1 MLRVLAIATLLLMAP
16 VTDNFDD
23 GVIDAGLW
31 STGVAISTQSFN
43 VRPDL
48 LTVDES
54 TGQLVFTLQGNQTYG
69 ATNAYLTNSAYD
81 LRGKRISAK
90 LSRAGGLDVWI
101 AAGTDHFNH
110 VEAMLIQGSEG
121 PLVLSRVFVNS
132 AAEVNYFYTQTAD
145 VQDYIGLRFSAN
157 GNKIYCETSA
167 DGVNWNTRG
176 VINQH
181 QPFISASRVELGGGG
196 FRPDA
201 GTFTSTANDFKL
213 EP

>member
-16 VTDNFDD
+16 VTDNFND
-23 GVIDAGLW
+23 GVIDSTLW
-31 STGVAISTQSFN
+31 STGVAISTQAFN

-90 LSRAGGLDVWI
+90 LSRAGGLEVWI

-110 VEAMLIQGSEG
+110 VEAVLIQGSQG
-121 PLVLSRVFVNS
+121 PMVLTQVYVNS
-132 AAEVNYFYTQTAD
+132 AASVDYFYTLTPD

-181 QPFISASRVELGGGG
+181 QPFISASRVEIGASG
-196 FRPDA
+196 FRPDP
-201 GTFTSTANDFKL
+201 GTFTATADDFKI

>member
-16 VTDNFDD
+16 VTDNFND

-31 STGVAISTQSFN
+31 STGVAISTQAFN

-81 LRGKRISAK
+81 LRGKRVSAK
-90 LSRAGGLDVWI
+90 LSRAGGLEVWI

-110 VEAMLIQGSEG
+110 VEAVLIQGSQG
-121 PLVLSRVFVNS
+121 PMVLNQVYVNS
-132 AAEVNYFYTQTAD
+132 AASVGYFYTLTPD
-145 VQDYIGLRFSAN
+145 VQDYIGLRFSTN

-181 QPFISASRVELGGGG
+181 QPFISASRVEIGASG
-196 FRPDA
+196 FRPDP
-201 GTFTSTANDFKL
+201 GTFTATADDFKI